1 MLETLGYTIRIGSTP
16 TFLYFDLRFVSTLPT
31 QHTTF
36 IVPLYIYLWDLHFYT
51 IVRLNSPSCS
61 YIRPSDVLWSK
72 CRGGHQGNVVLQR
85 QKASTSITQAC
96 FRERFLFSS
105 TSLLPLVGAQ
115 SAASS
120 LVFLDYSRV
129 FFLTLSVCPYML
141 SAYGT

>member
-105 TSLLPLVGAQ
+105 TSALPIGRCSKCCVVTCIFRLLSG
-115 SAASS
+115 
-120 LVFLDYSRV
+120 
-129 FFLTLSVCPYML
+129 FFLTLSFCPYML